1 MFAFEFLTPFAEK
14 RGTRRGGVRPFVGA
28 DVGFMS
34 G

>member
-14 RGTRRGGVRPFVGA
+14 RGTRRGGARPLVGTN
-28 DVGFMS
+28 VGFMS